1 MKILVVLALSV
12 VAQGACL
19 PVRGGRITAA
29 DVAAAVPLFT
39 QLPPDSE
46 LIFAQMPGTTR
57 VFTAAELNGR
67 LSRNGIDG
75 SVTEPVCFAWPM
87 STLNEDELR
96 TSMLSVLPPDSELT
110 IDAANLTAPPG
121 PIVLPIGG
129 LRNGMWR
136 GYVEYEPRRRF
147 PVSVRVDVRAPFS
160 RVIATEAIRVG
171 ERIAE
176 SKLRVETGVAEP
188 SVRDDASS
196 TSEVAGRVARR
207 LIRAGSAVERSALGE
222 ARVIAR
228 GDAVHVDVISGGARL
243 RFQGVAEGTAGVG
256 DLAAVRNPDTGKLVH
271 VRIDETGRAR
281 LLLATEPRP

>member
-46 LIFAQMPGTTR
+46 LGFAPMPGTTR

-67 LSRNGIDG
+67 LSRNGIEG
-75 SVTEPVCFAWPM
+75 SVTDSVCFAWPM
-87 STLNEDELR
+87 RTLSEDELR
-96 TSMLSVLPPDSELT
+96 AAMLSVLPPESELT
-110 IDAANLTAPPG
+110 IDATNVSAPPG
-121 PIVLPIGG
+121 SLVFPVAA
-129 LRNGMWR
+129 LRSGVWS
-136 GYVEYEPRRRF
+136 GHVEYEPRRRF
-147 PVSVRVDVRAPFS
+147 PVSVRVEVRAPFS
-160 RVIATEAIRVG
+160 RVIATEAIRGG
-171 ERIAE
+171 ERIGE

-188 SVRDDASS
+188 SLRDDASS
-196 TSEVAGRVARR
+196 MSEVVGRVARR

-228 GDAVHVDVISGGARL
+228 GDAVQVDVISGSARL
-243 RFQGVAEGTAGVG
+243 RFQGIAEGPAGVG

-271 VRIDETGRAR
+271 VRIDEMGQAR
-281 LLLATEPRP
+281 LLLASEPRP